1 MRIKSII
8 SILLCL
14 SIIFLASGIA
24 NMAYATPDSN
34 NNSETNVIKASDAG
48 GGDLSQRDMLW
59 IILGFVVLIL
69 LIVVLR

>member
-24 NMAYATPDSN
+24 SMAYAAPDSN
-34 NNSETNVIKASDAG
+34 NNSETNVITASDAG

-69 LIVVLR
+69 LIIVLR